1 MRLEQQ
7 RTAAGVD
14 REDMLDKWPTL
25 TVRERRLLL
34 GTVID
39 RVTVSRGEQLDDD
52 TVPLVF
58 RVAVR
63 PAAMTVHRRPGRA
76 PARGRGGVVGR
87 GAGRPSP
94 VDERLTVGWKG
105 DETRVVREAA

>member
-39 RVTVSRGEQLDDD
+39 RVTVSRGG
-52 TVPLVF
+52 T
-58 RVAVR
+58 
-63 PAAMTVHRRPGRA
+63 
-76 PARGRGGVVGR
+76 AR
-87 GAGRPSP
+87 
-94 VDERLTVGWKG
+94 
-105 DETRVVREAA
+105 